1 MFSLLSTLAYMSN
14 YDYMYDYPASPSE
27 IEAAA
32 GITVAVIAIFAIFAL
47 AASYVVTSLLY
58 MGIFKKAGLKPSIAW
73 IPFYNV
79 WKFFELGGQKGVL
92 MLTGLIPIFGS
103 IVFLV
108 FSIMAAYNIGLKL
121 GKSAAF
127 VLLYVFLGPIW
138 FLALI
143 FDSSKW
149 DDSLGEASLA
159 EGTIIGYV
167 TESEINTTKE

>member
-79 WKFFELGGQKGVL
+79 WKFFELGGQC
-92 MLTGLIPIFGS
+92 
-103 IVFLV
+103 
-108 FSIMAAYNIGLKL
+108 
-121 GKSAAF
+121 
-127 VLLYVFLGPIW
+127 
-138 FLALI
+138 
-143 FDSSKW
+143 
-149 DDSLGEASLA
+149 
-159 EGTIIGYV
+159 
-167 TESEINTTKE
+167 